1 MKKMISKEEF
11 LKLAEAEYEKVAK
24 LAEED
29 SFYDYEKKFENIW
42 VNFGRNVLEQSISDI
57 GEDRRKKKNN

>member
-42 VNFGRNVLEQSISDI
+42 INFGRNVLEQSISDI
-57 GEDRRKKKNN
+57 GEDRRKKK